1 LTKDLA
7 IDLFIIALW
16 EEIVSR
22 GYIQAR
28 LQRAWG
34 LWGVAASTLLFGALH
49 LPSALVDG
57 TLSGAASR
65 FLQTGLSGFAL
76 SYLYWKTGSV
86 LPTILLHGLRNFAG
100 GLASYLSGLS
110 YAQVI
115 AVQIPFQLLW
125 SVGEVVLMVFACRF
139 LLVTNDPVGQREGGL
154 GYEA

>member
-22 GYIQAR
+22 GYIQTR
-28 LQRAWG
+28 LQKAWG
-34 LWGVAASTLLFGALH
+34 LWGVAATTLLFATLH

-76 SYLYWKTGSV
+76 SCFYWKTGSV
-86 LPTILLHGLRNFAG
+86 LPTILLHGLRNFSESLVAH
-100 GLASYLSGLS
+100 LSGLA

-115 AVQIPFQLLW
+115 AVQVPFQLLW
-125 SVGEVVLMVFACRF
+125 SVGEVVLMVCACRF